1 MAQSAGFQYLPVDSP
16 AVADLGSYHADWAL
30 LSKNQAFLQQPVFQ
44 ALESAHVALPAAM
57 MWTDDFSNMYRLL
70 K

>member
-16 AVADLGSYHADWAL
+16 AVPNLGSYHADWAL

-44 ALESAHVALPAAM
+44 NLDSTHAVLPAAI
-57 MWTDDFSNMYRLL
+57 MWTDDFSNMFRLL